1 MLTLK
6 SLSAHD
12 GQKIYEMLQEIE
24 ANENGFS
31 NDANGMTYSEFES
44 WIKQAHELDNGINM
58 PDWMVPQSSYWLFN
72 NDLPIGIGRI
82 RHCLNDSLRETGG
95 HIGYAIRP
103 SERGKGY
110 GTVLLALLMEKSK
123 QLDISQLQVGAE
135 AYNIQSNKIIMRN
148 GGVFT
153 RESNGKNFYRID
165 IS

>member
-6 SLSAHD
+6 PLSAHD
-12 GQKIYEMLQEIE
+12 GQEIYEMLQEIA

-31 NDANGMTYSEFES
+31 NDANGMTYPEFEG
-44 WIKQAHELDNGINM
+44 WVKQAYELDNGINM
-58 PDWMVPQSSYWLFN
+58 PDWMVPQSSNWLFN

-110 GTVLLALLMEKSK
+110 GTALLALLMEESK
-123 QLDISQLQVGAE
+123 QLGISQLQVGAE
-135 AYNIQSNKIIMRN
+135 AHNIQSNKIITRN

-153 RESNGKNFYRID
+153 RESNGKNFYRIE